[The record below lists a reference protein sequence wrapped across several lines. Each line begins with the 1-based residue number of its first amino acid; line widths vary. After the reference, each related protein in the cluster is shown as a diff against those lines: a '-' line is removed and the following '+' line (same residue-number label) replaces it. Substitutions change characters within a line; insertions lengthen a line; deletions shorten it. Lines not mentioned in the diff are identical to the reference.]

1 MFAGNVFIGKN
12 LNKMLGNPTR
22 IYGVTLSYSNV
33 KCFSFSDIGTC
44 DDTPYMFNMAFSA
57 LKKIPF

>member
-1 MFAGNVFIGKN
+1 
-12 LNKMLGNPTR
+12 MLGNPTR

-33 KCFSFSDIGTC
+33 KCFSFSDVGTC